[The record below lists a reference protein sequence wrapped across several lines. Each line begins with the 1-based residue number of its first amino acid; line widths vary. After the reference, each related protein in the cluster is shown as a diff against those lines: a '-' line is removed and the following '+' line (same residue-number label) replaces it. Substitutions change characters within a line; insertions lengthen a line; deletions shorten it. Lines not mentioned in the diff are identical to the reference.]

1 MMEVVDH
8 GMPFGL
14 GIAAGHCG
22 SIAFFELEFPLQND
36 RVLNRVLDSHLNV
49 PGNPPPQPGQPMWR
63 LACPLLRQSRT
74 AASKVRTTIGVL
86 IQEQASAQPDCS
98 NRQQERQKPTGCN
111 SRRSVGIPGIPC
123 VDWWY

>member
-1 MMEVVDH
+1 MMGVVDH

-36 RVLNRVLDSHLNV
+36 RVLNRVFDNHLNV
-49 PGNPPPQPGQPMWR
+49 PGNPPLQPGQPTSL

-74 AASKVRTTIGVL
+74 AASKVHTTIAL
-86 IQEQASAQPDCS
+86 RI
-98 NRQQERQKPTGCN
+98 
-111 SRRSVGIPGIPC
+111 
-123 VDWWY
+123 